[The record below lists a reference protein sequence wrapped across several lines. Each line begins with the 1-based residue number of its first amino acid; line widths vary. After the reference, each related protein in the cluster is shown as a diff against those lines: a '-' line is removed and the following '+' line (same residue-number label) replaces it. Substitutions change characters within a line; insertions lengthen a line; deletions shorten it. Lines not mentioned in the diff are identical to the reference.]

1 MSHSDLIQYIRDMV
15 REGRSWSEVKDALVK
30 EGWADEDIRHGLAEY
45 ATQEAFELRKDVS
58 NIKSEFKD
66 LVRELKQ
73 GLADELRQ
81 QGATGAAPGV
91 AAPLGAPPPY
101 RGESSARAVGALAPP
116 PYRADPLG
124 SQPSRPSFEQYRGA
138 LKADTKKPFAS
149 RDLEARIGGQWF
161 ARIGIVAML
170 IGFATFFAYA
180 VNQGWINEFARV
192 AIGVAL
198 GALALILGEVW
209 RERYPAYS
217 QILTGG
223 GLALEY
229 FSFYAAFS
237 FYGLI
242 PYPVAFLIF
251 AAITGVGGWL
261 AVRANAA
268 AVAVLAILGGFSTPM
283 FLGWDVSR
291 LGVYFTYFAILDLG
305 VLALAS
311 VKPWRAL
318 NLVSFIATVVWMLA
332 WYGGS
337 YHAADLP
344 MFFGFLTLFFAIF
357 TLAGLAYHVIRRQAG
372 ESFDLALLLLAAAF
386 YFLLGH
392 AILKPEYGD
401 FLGLFA
407 AGLAGL
413 YLFLTLLVRSIH
425 PEGGAVTWTLLA
437 LAIAFLT
444 IAIPLQ
450 FDGRPIT
457 FAWAA
462 EAAVLVFAGFQ
473 AASSRLRTAGVI
485 LLGFVALRLLVVEYE
500 IDLQNFVPVANG
512 RFLTYAFAI
521 AAMFAVAWRY
531 KVAWATVDKHE
542 RFLVPALALAA
553 NFFALYILSVEAI
566 AYFDSEMIR
575 SSLSARSSLCTGTPY
590 AYCPR
595 AANADAVGLQSA
607 KNLSLSIIW
616 GLYSIGMLVS
626 GIIRRFQPVRLAA
639 IVLFWITIFK
649 VFLYDSSNLETPYRI
664 VAFIGLG
671 ALLLVTAYF
680 YNRYKDRIN
689 EFILH
694 RDYAST

>member
-1 MSHSDLIQYIRDMV
+1 MSHPDLIQYIRDMV

-73 GLADELRQ
+73 SITEELRE
-81 QGATGAAPGV
+81 QGASGGAGAA
-91 AAPLGAPPPY
+91 APAPPPYQTVPSGATREAPAPPPY
-101 RGESSARAVGALAPP
+101 RGESS
-116 PYRADPLG
+116 G
-124 SQPSRPSFEQYRGA
+124 SQPYRPSA
-138 LKADTKKPFAS
+138 LKAETQKPFAS

-180 VNQGWINEFARV
+180 VNQGWINEPMRV
-192 AIGVAL
+192 VIGVAC
-198 GALALILGEVW
+198 GALALVLGEMW
-209 RERYPAYS
+209 RERYPTYS

-242 PYPVAFLIF
+242 PFPVAFLIF
-251 AAITGVGGWL
+251 TAITASGGWL
-261 AVRANAA
+261 ALRANAVG
-268 AVAVLAILGGFSTPM
+268 VAIIAILGGFSTPI
-283 FLGWDVSR
+283 FLGWDKNQIG
-291 LGVYFTYFAILDLG
+291 LYFTYFAILDLG
-305 VLALAS
+305 VLGLAALR
-311 VKPWRAL
+311 PWRAL
-318 NLVSFIATVVWMLA
+318 NLLSFIATLVWMLS
-332 WYGGS
+332 WYGGFYAS
-337 YHAADLP
+337 ADLP
-344 MFFGFLTLFFAIF
+344 LFMAFLTLFFVIF
-357 TLAGLAYHVIRRQAG
+357 TLAGIAHHVIRREREEG
-372 ESFDLALLLLAAAF
+372 FDLALLLLSAAF

-392 AILKPEYGD
+392 TVLKPEFGD

-413 YLFLTLLVRSIH
+413 YLFLALLVRSIH
-425 PEGGAVTWTLLA
+425 PKGSKVTWTLVA

-444 IAIPLQ
+444 IAVPLQ

-457 FAWAA
+457 LAWAA

-473 AASSRLRTAGVI
+473 VASSRLRIAGVI
-485 LLGFVALRLLVVEYE
+485 LLTLVALRLFATEYE

-531 KVAWATVDKHE
+531 KVAWATVDKQE
-542 RFLVPALALAA
+542 RFLVPTLALAA
-553 NFFALYILSVEAI
+553 NFFALYILSAEAI
-566 AYFDSEMIR
+566 AYFDSEIIR
-575 SSLSARSSLCTGTPY
+575 SHSPSLCTTGIPPY
-590 AYCPR
+590 CLSTAK
-595 AANADAVGLQSA
+595 ADAVGIQSA
-607 KNLSLSIIW
+607 KNLSLSVIW

-639 IVLFWITIFK
+639 IALFWVTIFK
-649 VFLYDSSNLETPYRI
+649 VFLYNSSNLETPYRI

-694 RDYAST
+694 RDYAGVTPSASSP

>member
-1 MSHSDLIQYIRDMV
+1 MFHPDLIQYIRDMV
-15 REGRSWSEVKDALVK
+15 REGRSWSEVKDALIK

-58 NIKSEFKD
+58 NIKNEFKD

-73 GLADELRQ
+73 SITEELREPVTPG
-81 QGATGAAPGV
+81 GAGAA
-91 AAPLGAPPPY
+91 APAPPAF
-101 RGESSARAVGALAPP
+101 RGESSARAAGASAPP
-116 PYRADPLG
+116 PYRPKFD
-124 SQPSRPSFEQYRGA
+124 QYRAA
-138 LKADTKKPFAS
+138 LAAERKTKPFAS

-180 VNQGWINEFARV
+180 VNQGWINEPMRV
-192 AIGVAL
+192 VIGVAC
-198 GALALILGEVW
+198 GALALILGEMW

-242 PYPVAFLIF
+242 PFPVAFLIF
-251 AAITGVGGWL
+251 TAITASGGWL
-261 AVRANAA
+261 ALRANAVG
-268 AVAVLAILGGFSTPM
+268 VAIIAILGGFSTPV
-283 FLGWDVSR
+283 FLGWDKNQIG
-291 LGVYFTYFAILDLG
+291 LYFTYFAILDLG
-305 VLALAS
+305 VLGLAALR
-311 VKPWRAL
+311 PWRAL
-318 NLVSFIATVVWMLA
+318 NLLSFIATIVWMLS
-332 WYGGS
+332 WYGGFYAS
-337 YHAADLP
+337 ADLP
-344 MFFGFLTLFFAIF
+344 LFMAFLTLFFIIF
-357 TLAGLAYHVIRRQAG
+357 TLAGIAHHVIRREREEG
-372 ESFDLALLLLAAAF
+372 FDLALLLLSAAF
-386 YFLLGH
+386 YFILGH

-407 AGLAGL
+407 AGLAAL
-413 YLFLTLLVRSIH
+413 YLFLTLLVRAVH
-425 PEGGAVTWTLLA
+425 PEGSKVSFAFLA
-437 LAIAFLT
+437 LAVAFLT

-457 FAWAA
+457 LAWAA
-462 EAAVLVFAGFQ
+462 EATVLVLAGFHM
-473 AASSRLRTAGVI
+473 ASKRLRVAGVI
-485 LLGFVALRLLVVEYE
+485 LLTLVALRLFATEYE

-531 KVAWATVDKHE
+531 KVAWATVEKDE
-542 RFLVPALALAA
+542 RFLVPTLALVA
-553 NFFALYILSVEAI
+553 NFFALYILSAEAI
-566 AYFDSEMIR
+566 AYFDSQIASQATSPAIYRCPNNILASRCVPSGSVE
-575 SSLSARSSLCTGTPY
+575 TG
-590 AYCPR
+590 AL
-595 AANADAVGLQSA
+595 VSA
-607 KNLSLSIIW
+607 KNLSLSAIW
-616 GLYSIGMLVS
+616 GLYSIGMLIS
-626 GIIRRFQPVRLAA
+626 GIIRRFQPIRLAA

-671 ALLLVTAYF
+671 GLLLVTAYF
-680 YNRYKDRIN
+680 YNRYRERIN

>member
-1 MSHSDLIQYIRDMV
+1 
-15 REGRSWSEVKDALVK
+15 
-30 EGWADEDIRHGLAEY
+30 
-45 ATQEAFELRKDVS
+45 
-58 NIKSEFKD
+58 
-66 LVRELKQ
+66 
-73 GLADELRQ
+73 
-81 QGATGAAPGV
+81 
-91 AAPLGAPPPY
+91 
-101 RGESSARAVGALAPP
+101 
-116 PYRADPLG
+116 
-124 SQPSRPSFEQYRGA
+124 
-138 LKADTKKPFAS
+138 
-149 RDLEARIGGQWF
+149 
-161 ARIGIVAML
+161 ML
-170 IGFATFFAYA
+170 IGFATFFGYA
-180 VNQGWINEFARV
+180 VNQGWINELARV
-192 AIGVAL
+192 VIGVAL
-198 GALALILGEVW
+198 GVLALILGEVW
-209 RERYPAYS
+209 RTRYPAYS

-261 AVRANAA
+261 AKRANAA

-283 FLGWDVSR
+283 FLGWDASR

-337 YHAADLP
+337 YHPADLP

-357 TLAGLAYHVIRRQAG
+357 TLAGLAYHVIRREAG

-407 AGLAGL
+407 AGLAAV
-413 YLFLTLLVRSIH
+413 YLFLTLLVRSLH
-425 PEGGAVTWTLLA
+425 PEGSKVTWTLLA

-444 IAIPLQ
+444 IAVPLQ

-457 FAWAA
+457 LAWAA

-473 AASSRLRTAGVI
+473 VASSRLRTAGVI
-485 LLGFVALRLLVVEYE
+485 LLGLVALRLFIVEYD

-531 KVAWATVDKHE
+531 KVAWATVDKQE
-542 RFLVPALALAA
+542 RFLVPALALTA

-566 AYFDSEMIR
+566 AYFDSQALFAAHDTRALYRDR
-575 SSLSARSSLCTGTPY
+575 SAVRSNLE
-590 AYCPR
+590 
-595 AANADAVGLQSA
+595 SA
-607 KNLSLSIIW
+607 KNLSLSVIW

-639 IVLFWITIFK
+639 IVLFWVTIFK

-694 RDYAST
+694 RDYAGAGQ